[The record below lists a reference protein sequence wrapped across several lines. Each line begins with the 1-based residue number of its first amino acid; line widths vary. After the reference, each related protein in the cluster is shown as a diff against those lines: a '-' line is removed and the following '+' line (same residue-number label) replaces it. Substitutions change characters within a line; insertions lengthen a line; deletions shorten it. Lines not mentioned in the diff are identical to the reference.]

1 MSSFIDHR
9 SLEGEHTEHRMNFGR
24 AVDDFREFL
33 RKQGYVGPLKWIA
46 PAHVAFWF
54 GELLIRPSSDGE
66 AHAEQVFDRGYQRGF
81 GVALEAIAKLDHS
94 ICCFVFAPDDA
105 DDAGDHFVAPPITMK
120 VRQDLKAAREPGPA
134 LWWLATSVSS
144 RDARSRALQ
153 FFGYE
158 LERRSSVDN
167 V

>member
-1 MSSFIDHR
+1 MS
-9 SLEGEHTEHRMNFGR
+9 FGQ

-33 RKQGYVGPLKWIA
+33 RKQGHVGPLTWIV
-46 PAHVAFWF
+46 PANVVFWL
-54 GELLIRPSSDGE
+54 GELLIRPSTNGE

-105 DDAGDHFVAPPITMK
+105 DDAGDHFVGPPITMK
-120 VRQDLKAAREPGPA
+120 ARVDLKTAREPGPA

-144 RDARSRALQ
+144 SDARSRALQ
-153 FFGYE
+153 IFGYD
-158 LERRSSVDN
+158 LERRSSVKN

>member
-9 SLEGEHTEHRMNFGR
+9 SLEGEHTEHGMNFER

-81 GVALEAIAKLDHS
+81 GVALEAIAKLGHS

-120 VRQDLKAAREPGPA
+120 VRQDRTRSQDRIVLGEPTRTDMPSRQEILESSESRRA
-134 LWWLATSVSS
+134 KLPQTSF
-144 RDARSRALQ
+144 Q
-153 FFGYE
+153 K
-158 LERRSSVDN
+158 
-167 V
+167 